1 MHNRLGQGQ
10 EVTYPRQWLFKVI
23 GTDRASLEDAVA
35 QIIGTDGVTMSF
47 SNISSQGAYIAFNVE
62 AEVSNREHR
71 DGIYLR
77 LKSHA
82 AVKAVL

>member
-1 MHNRLGQGQ
+1 MGNRVNPQP
-10 EVTYPRQWLFKVI
+10 EITFPRQWLFKII
-23 GTDRASLEDAVA
+23 GSDRASLEDAVA

-62 AEVSNREHR
+62 TEVSSREHR
-71 DGIYLR
+71 DGIYQQ
-77 LKSHA
+77 LKSHP